1 MAIGTHTPRD
11 KFDQLIAFVRRTLRY
26 WWLIAILTF
35 IGGALAVAFALTQK
49 PSFLSEAKI
58 FYNERIQSSVLQ
70 GRDYG
75 VNTKNLG
82 YQYQEMLM
90 SRTSMLRVIE
100 ALSLYPEVQAKR
112 GIDAAIEEFKKNASF
127 KVRGVGMFNISFMSH
142 NAEEAQKG
150 AKLMVDILIEE
161 DERVRR
167 EQASATMNFLLD
179 QKTKINKEL
188 DKRQRDL
195 AKFLSEHPEFAL
207 DTAAGGASTP
217 GASIRGQAAQSKNG
231 TAPSTTMPLPENI
244 DPRLLALERQ
254 RRRIRDRLATPDD
267 QASATPR
274 KTPEQIEAER
284 LVQEAESELRRAQ
297 RELEERLSRLQ
308 PAHPDVVRAQSEV
321 AAAQRRVL
329 SAKAQVPPAP
339 PKAEPIDRNALQ
351 EELRNIER
359 EIANVKAKIRQEQ
372 GAEPIIEGEEG
383 TAEDGAPEIS
393 EEENWVVALETEFA
407 KLSQAVDEQR
417 KRLESTDAS
426 LSRAEISAS
435 QQMAEQGAVL
445 TIIDPPNLPTLPQ
458 GKGRALLAAA
468 GTAVFIMLGTL
479 LALALALIDDRI
491 YGAGDLERLAIAPVA
506 VVIPRPRKR
515 GLLRRV
521 LRRG

>member
-1 MAIGTHTPRD
+1 MAIGTQTPRD

-26 WWLIAILTF
+26 WWLIGIITF
-35 IGGALAVAFALTQK
+35 IGGVLAVAFALTQK
-49 PSFLSEAKI
+49 RSYLSEAKI

-82 YQYQEMLM
+82 YQYQEMLL
-90 SRTSMLRVIE
+90 SRTNMIRVIE
-100 ALSLYPEVQAKR
+100 ELDLYAKVR
-112 GIDAAIEEFKKNASF
+112 GKQGIDAAIEEFKKHAAF
-127 KVRGVGMFNISFMSH
+127 KVRGIGMFNISFLSSD
-142 NAEEAQKG
+142 AEEAQKG
-150 AKLMVDILIEE
+150 TKLMVDILIEE

-179 QKTKINKEL
+179 QKAKINKEL
-188 DKRQRDL
+188 DKRQREL
-195 AKFLSEHPEFAL
+195 ARFLSEHPEFAL

-231 TAPSTTMPLPENI
+231 SQSSSTLPLPENI

-267 QASATPR
+267 QANAAPR
-274 KTPEQIEAER
+274 KSPEQVEAER
-284 LVQEAESELRRAQ
+284 LVQESEGEFRRAQ

-321 AAAQRRVL
+321 TAAQQRVQR
-329 SAKAQVPPAP
+329 AKAQMPPALP
-339 PKAEPIDRNALQ
+339 RPEPIDRNALQ
-351 EELRNIER
+351 EELRDIER

-372 GAEPIIEGEEG
+372 GVEPIIEGEEG
-383 TAEDGAPEIS
+383 ANGEGTIS
-393 EEENWVVALETEFA
+393 EEENWVVALETDFA
-407 KLSQAVDEQR
+407 RLSQAVEEQR

-468 GTAVFIMLGTL
+468 GTAVFIMLGTF

-491 YGAGDLERLAIAPVA
+491 YGAGDLEKLAIAPVA

>member
-1 MAIGTHTPRD
+1 MAIGIQTPRD
-11 KFDQLIAFVRRTLRY
+11 KFDQLIAFVRRTMRY
-26 WWLIAILTF
+26 WWLIAIITF
-35 IGGALAVAFALTQK
+35 VGGVLAVAFALTQK
-49 PSFLSEAKI
+49 PSYLSEAKI

-90 SRTSMLRVIE
+90 SRTSMIRVVE
-100 ALSLYPEVQAKR
+100 ELNLYPEKRAKQ
-112 GIDAAIEEFKKNASF
+112 GLDAAIEEFKKFAAF
-127 KVRGVGMFNISFMSH
+127 KVRGIGMFNISFMS
-142 NAEEAQKG
+142 NDPEQAQKG
-150 AKLMVDILIEE
+150 TKLMVDILLEE

-167 EQASATMNFLLD
+167 EQASATMNFLLE

-188 DKRQRDL
+188 DKRQREL
-195 AKFLSEHPEFAL
+195 AQFLSDHPEFAL

-217 GASIRGQAAQSKNG
+217 GASIRGQAAQSKSG
-231 TAPSTTMPLPENI
+231 SSSSSSSMPLPDNI

-267 QASATPR
+267 QANAGPR
-274 KTPEQIEAER
+274 KSPEQVEAER
-284 LVQEAESELRRAQ
+284 LVQEAENDLRRAQ

-321 AAAQRRVL
+321 AAAQQRVQRT
-329 SAKAQVPPAP
+329 KAQVPSGLPRP
-339 PKAEPIDRNALQ
+339 EPIDRNALQ

-359 EIANVKAKIRQEQ
+359 EIGNVKARIRQEQ
-372 GAEPIIEGEEG
+372 GVEPIIEGEEG
-383 TAEDGAPEIS
+383 SAEGEVT
-393 EEENWVVALETEFA
+393 EENWVVALETEFA
-407 KLSQAVDEQR
+407 RLAQGVEEQR

-445 TIIDPPNLPTLPQ
+445 TIIDPANLPTLPQ

-491 YGAGDLERLAIAPVA
+491 YGAGDLEKLAIAPVA
-506 VVIPRPRKR
+506 VVVPRPRKR

>member
-1 MAIGTHTPRD
+1 MAIGTQTPRD
-11 KFDQLIAFVRRTLRY
+11 KFDQLIAFVRRTMRY

-35 IGGALAVAFALTQK
+35 IGGVLAVAFALTQK
-49 PSFLSEAKI
+49 PSYLSEAKI

-90 SRTSMLRVIE
+90 SRTSMIRVVE
-100 ALSLYPEVQAKR
+100 ELDLYPEKRAKQ
-112 GIDAAIEEFKKNASF
+112 GLDAAIEEFKKFAAF
-127 KVRGVGMFNISFMSH
+127 KVRGVGMFNISFLSQDP
-142 NAEEAQKG
+142 EQAQKG
-150 AKLMVDILIEE
+150 AKLMVDILLEE

-167 EQASATMNFLLD
+167 EQASATMNFLLE

-188 DKRQRDL
+188 DKRQREL

-231 TAPSTTMPLPENI
+231 SSSSSSMPLPDNI

-267 QASATPR
+267 QANAGPR
-274 KTPEQIEAER
+274 KSPEQVEAER
-284 LVQEAESELRRAQ
+284 LVQEAENDLRRAQ
-297 RELEERLSRLQ
+297 RDLEERLSRLQ

-321 AAAQRRVL
+321 AAAQQRVQRT
-329 SAKAQVPPAP
+329 KAQVPPALP
-339 PKAEPIDRNALQ
+339 RAEPIDRNALQ
-351 EELRNIER
+351 EELRELER
-359 EIANVKAKIRQEQ
+359 EIGNVKARIRQEQ
-372 GAEPIIEGEEG
+372 GVEPIIEGEEG
-383 TAEDGAPEIS
+383 SAEGEPEVT
-393 EEENWVVALETEFA
+393 EENWVVALETEFA
-407 KLSQAVDEQR
+407 RLAQGVDEQR

-445 TIIDPPNLPTLPQ
+445 TIIDPANLPTLPQ

-468 GTAVFIMLGTL
+468 GTAVFILLGTL

-506 VVIPRPRKR
+506 VVVPRPRKR

>member
-1 MAIGTHTPRD
+1 MAIGTQTPRD
-11 KFDQLIAFVRRTLRY
+11 KFDQLIAFVRRTMRY

-49 PSFLSEAKI
+49 PSYLSEAKI

-90 SRTSMLRVIE
+90 SRTSMIRVVE
-100 ALSLYPEVQAKR
+100 ELNLYPEKRAKQ
-112 GIDAAIEEFKKNASF
+112 GLDAAIEEFKKFAAF
-127 KVRGVGMFNISFMSH
+127 KVRGVGMFNISFMS
-142 NAEEAQKG
+142 NEPEQAQKG
-150 AKLMVDILIEE
+150 AKLMVNILLEE

-167 EQASATMNFLLD
+167 EQASATMNFLFE

-188 DKRQRDL
+188 DKRQREL

-231 TAPSTTMPLPENI
+231 SSPSSSMPLPENI

-267 QASATPR
+267 QANAGPR
-274 KTPEQIEAER
+274 KSPEQIEAER
-284 LVQEAESELRRAQ
+284 LVQEAENDLRRAQ
-297 RELEERLSRLQ
+297 RDLEERQSRLQ

-321 AAAQRRVL
+321 SAAQQRVQRT
-329 SAKAQVPPAP
+329 KAQVPPP
-339 PKAEPIDRNALQ
+339 LPRAEPIDRNALQ

-359 EIANVKAKIRQEQ
+359 DIGNVKARIRQEQ
-372 GAEPIIEGEEG
+372 GVEPIIEGEEG
-383 TAEDGAPEIS
+383 SAEGEAVP
-393 EEENWVVALETEFA
+393 EENWVVALETEFA
-407 KLSQAVDEQR
+407 RLAQGVDEQR

-435 QQMAEQGAVL
+435 QQMADQGAVL
-445 TIIDPPNLPTLPQ
+445 TIIDPANLPTLPQ

-468 GTAVFIMLGTL
+468 GTAVFILLGTL

-491 YGAGDLERLAIAPVA
+491 YGAGDIERLAIAPVA
-506 VVIPRPRKR
+506 VVVPRPRKR

>member
-1 MAIGTHTPRD
+1 MAIGTQTPRD
-11 KFDQLIAFVRRTLRY
+11 KFDQLIAFVRRTMRY
-26 WWLIAILTF
+26 WWLVAIITF
-35 IGGALAVAFALTQK
+35 IGGVLAVAFALTQK
-49 PSFLSEAKI
+49 PSYLSEAKI

-90 SRTSMLRVIE
+90 SRTSMIRVIE
-100 ALSLYPEVQAKR
+100 ELNLYPEKRAKQ
-112 GIDAAIEEFKKNASF
+112 GLDAGIEEFKKFAAF
-127 KVRGVGMFNISFMSH
+127 KVRGVGMFNISFLS
-142 NAEEAQKG
+142 NNPEQAQKG
-150 AKLMVDILIEE
+150 AKLMVDILLEE

-167 EQASATMNFLLD
+167 EQASATMNFLLE

-188 DKRQRDL
+188 DKRQREL

-217 GASIRGQAAQSKNG
+217 GASIRGQAAQSKSG
-231 TAPSTTMPLPENI
+231 SSSSSSSMPLPDNI

-267 QASATPR
+267 QANAGPR
-274 KTPEQIEAER
+274 KSPDQVEAER
-284 LVQEAESELRRAQ
+284 LVQEAENDLRRAQ
-297 RELEERLSRLQ
+297 RDLEERLSRLQ

-321 AAAQRRVL
+321 AAAQQRVQRT
-329 SAKAQVPPAP
+329 KAQVPPSLP
-339 PKAEPIDRNALQ
+339 RAEPIDRNALQ
-351 EELRNIER
+351 EELRELER
-359 EIANVKAKIRQEQ
+359 EIGNVKARIRQEQ
-372 GAEPIIEGEEG
+372 GVEPIIEGEEG
-383 TAEDGAPEIS
+383 DPEVT
-393 EEENWVVALETEFA
+393 EENWVVALETEFA
-407 KLSQAVDEQR
+407 RLAQGVDEQR

-445 TIIDPPNLPTLPQ
+445 TIIDPANLPTLPQ

-491 YGAGDLERLAIAPVA
+491 YGAGDLEKLAIAPVA
-506 VVIPRPRKR
+506 VVVPRPRKR

>member
-1 MAIGTHTPRD
+1 MAIGTQTPRD

-26 WWLIAILTF
+26 WWLIGIITF
-35 IGGALAVAFALTQK
+35 IGGVLAVAFAVTQK
-49 PSFLSEAKI
+49 KSYLSEAKI

-90 SRTSMLRVIE
+90 SRTSMIRVIE
-100 ALSLYPEVQAKR
+100 ELDLYPEVRAKQ
-112 GIDAAIEEFKKNASF
+112 GIDAAIEEFKKFAAF
-127 KVRGVGMFNISFMSH
+127 KVRGVGMFNISFMSSDP
-142 NAEEAQKG
+142 EQAQKG
-150 AKLMVDILIEE
+150 TKLMVNILLEE

-167 EQASATMNFLLD
+167 EQASATMNFLLE

-188 DKRQRDL
+188 DKRQREL

-231 TAPSTTMPLPENI
+231 ASTPSSSMPLPDNI

-267 QASATPR
+267 QANAGPR
-274 KTPEQIEAER
+274 KSPEQVEAER
-284 LVQEAESELRRAQ
+284 LVQEAENDLRRAQ

-321 AAAQRRVL
+321 AAAQQRVQR
-329 SAKAQVPPAP
+329 AKAQVPPSLP
-339 PKAEPIDRNALQ
+339 RPEPIDRNALQ
-351 EELRNIER
+351 EELRELER
-359 EIANVKAKIRQEQ
+359 EIGNVKARIRQEQ
-372 GAEPIIEGEEG
+372 GVEPIIEGEGGDPAAGEEM
-383 TAEDGAPEIS
+383 T
-393 EEENWVVALETEFA
+393 EENWVVALETEFA
-407 KLSQAVDEQR
+407 RLSQGVDEQR

-445 TIIDPPNLPTLPQ
+445 TIIDPANLPTLPQ

-468 GTAVFIMLGTL
+468 GTAVFILLGTF

-491 YGAGDLERLAIAPVA
+491 YGAGDLEKLAIAPVA
-506 VVIPRPRKR
+506 VVVPRPRKR
-515 GLLRRV
+515 SWLRRV

>member
-1 MAIGTHTPRD
+1 MAIGTQTPRD
-11 KFDQLIAFVRRTLRY
+11 KFDQLIAFVRRTMRY
-26 WWLIAILTF
+26 WWLIAIITF
-35 IGGALAVAFALTQK
+35 IGGVLAVAFALSQK
-49 PSFLSEAKI
+49 PSYLSEAKI

-82 YQYQEMLM
+82 YQYQEMLL
-90 SRTSMLRVIE
+90 SRTNMLRVIE
-100 ALSLYPEVQAKR
+100 ELDLYPEIRAKR
-112 GIDAAIEEFKKNASF
+112 GIDAAIEEFKKFAAF
-127 KVRGVGMFNISFMSH
+127 KVRGVGMFNISFLSH

-150 AKLMVDILIEE
+150 TSLMVNILLEE

-179 QKTKINKEL
+179 QKGKINKEL
-188 DKRQRDL
+188 DKRQREL
-195 AKFLSEHPEFAL
+195 AKFLHEHPEFAL
-207 DTAAGGASTP
+207 DTAAGGAANNP

-231 TAPSTTMPLPENI
+231 ATPSASMPLPDDM
-244 DPRLLALERQ
+244 DPRLVALERQ
-254 RRRIRDRLATPDD
+254 RRRIRDRLAAPDD
-267 QASATPR
+267 PNAGPR
-274 KTPEQIEAER
+274 KTPEQIEADR
-284 LVQEAESELRRAQ
+284 LVQEAEGELKRAQ

-321 AAAQRRVL
+321 AAAQQRVQR
-329 SAKAQVPPAP
+329 AKAQVPPAL

-372 GAEPIIEGEEG
+372 GAEPIIEGEGEG
-383 TAEDGAPEIS
+383 EDGAPEIS
-393 EEENWVVALETEFA
+393 EEENWVVALETEYA
-407 KLSQAVDEQR
+407 RLHQGVEEQR

-445 TIIDPPNLPTLPQ
+445 TIIDPANLPTLPQ

-506 VVIPRPRKR
+506 VVIPRQRKR